1 MFWLSHQESASKYWQ
16 NMKRLMHLCKNYGIF
31 GDVPEII
38 WYFLFVMKVWLEAV
52 KNDGLEIVRIVM
64 VSQVSVMNVL
74 FCIFIVLQS
83 FCILSSCDCAPYLFL
98 IKPLVLSDLFMTA
111 GLFWILLYRE
121 PLLLFVSVCMLILI
135 LSLLILILI
144 NLLFF
149 ICFIRSISVFF
160 FTVPLIFF
168 LFFTFRIIDWQKTG
182 VSDRKNCLEW
192 NLYLNKNIVVCNAW
206 ILSPYQMNE
215 WFDKSTY
222 DESLLSI
229 TVSNCVFFILV

>member
-98 IKPLVLSDLFMTA
+98 IKPLVRFVYDCWIILDSSLSRTSAAFCI
-111 GLFWILLYRE
+111 GLYVNFN
-121 PLLLFVSVCMLILI
+121 FV
-135 LSLLILILI
+135 
-144 NLLFF
+144 
-149 ICFIRSISVFF
+149 
-160 FTVPLIFF
+160 FTN
-168 LFFTFRIIDWQKTG
+168 
-182 VSDRKNCLEW
+182 S
-192 NLYLNKNIVVCNAW
+192 Y
-206 ILSPYQMNE
+206 SH
-215 WFDKSTY
+215 
-222 DESLLSI
+222 
-229 TVSNCVFFILV
+229 